1 VKTISL
7 KKVSAVAVA
16 SLGFGLLSVVPAN
29 AADTAITAAKVGYIS
44 LASGTSSPA
53 AGAAVNVNM
62 GTETTSTAAAGS
74 GNTTHANF
82 IGLLTDYP
90 ANGMVQVSAVATA
103 TTTTTVIT
111 GGTNSISGGTLNVI
125 SAANAALGGNTVTAS
140 SSTGNGSFSFTP
152 KVAGTYVLKVWH
164 DADDGSDLDLGE
176 SVQTISIVVAAASAV
191 SAGTSTAYQGDAVTY
206 DTSAYNGTATTNAT
220 IAAYQ
225 PTLCA
230 KSASG
235 SQCANIL
242 VTVKN
247 SAGNAISNTTAYTY
261 AAEISGSGN
270 LGITDTDAT
279 ITQTASAR
287 SVSVTAPANN
297 IFNVSVWP
305 DGTQGKGT
313 VTITVTDPDG
323 VKTTIATRS
332 VTFYGTVA
340 KLEIVDKSQAYGVLR
355 AGGYTAGITTGL
367 TATSDVPALTIKAT
381 DSSGTVVPSLSITG
395 TPTNTA
401 VVASA
406 TAVEGA
412 VANDAGYL
420 FGGRGYYHSAVTS
433 AAASTSST
441 TASVVTYSTT
451 LSTGA
456 KITVTANFTVGG
468 SVATEILSLD
478 KTSYAPGECMVVTI
492 TGKDSA
498 GNPVYDGKASPAVT
512 FSKSIGG
519 VLNAGTYAAGVK
531 SSSTSTVKCTVFA
544 PALSGAFTAQATS
557 SATGTPTITASASV
571 TDANA
576 GANAALLTQ
585 IDALNAKI
593 VALNALIAK
602 IMKKLGVK

>member
-7 KKVSAVAVA
+7 KKVAVVAVA

-29 AADTAITAAKVGYIS
+29 AAGTDAAITAASVGYIS
-44 LASGTSSPA
+44 LASATSSPA
-53 AGAAVNVNM
+53 AGAAVTVNM
-62 GTETTSTAAAGS
+62 GTETTSTAANGS
-74 GNTTHANF
+74 GNTTHAKF
-82 IGLLTDYP
+82 TGLLTDYP
-90 ANGMVQVSAVATA
+90 ANGMVQVTAVVTA
-103 TTTTTVIT
+103 TGTTTVM
-111 GGTNSISGGTLNVI
+111 TNGNNAISGGTLTVTS
-125 SAANAALGGNTVTAS
+125 SANTAFGGNNVAAS
-140 SSTGNGSFSFTP
+140 ATLGNASFTFTP

-176 SVQTISIVVAAASAV
+176 SVQTISIVVAAASGV

-206 DTSAYNGTATTNAT
+206 DTSAYNGTATTTGT

-225 PTLCA
+225 PTLCS
-230 KSASG
+230 KTTG
-235 SQCANIL
+235 TQCANVL
-242 VTVKN
+242 VTVRN
-247 SAGNAISNTTAYTY
+247 AAGNAISNTTAYTY
-261 AAEISGSGN
+261 AAEISGAGN

-279 ITQTASAR
+279 ITQAASAR
-287 SVSVTAPANN
+287 AVSLTTPANN

-305 DGTQGKGT
+305 DGTAGKGT

-340 KLEIVDKSQAYGVLR
+340 KLEVAASSQNYSVLR

-367 TATSDVPALTIKAT
+367 TSTSDVPALSIKAT
-381 DSSGTVVPSLSITG
+381 DSNGTLVPGLTITG
-395 TPTNTA
+395 TPTDTA
-401 VVASA
+401 IIASA
-406 TAVEGA
+406 TAVAGG

-420 FGGRGYYHSAVTS
+420 FGGLGYYHSAVTS
-433 AAASTSST
+433 AAAAASSK
-441 TASVVTYSTT
+441 TASTVTYSTT

-456 KITVTANFTVGG
+456 KISTTASFTVGG
-468 SVATEILSLD
+468 SVATEVLSFD

-492 TGKDSA
+492 TAKDSA

-519 VLNAGTYAAGVK
+519 TLAAGTYAAGVK
-531 SSSTSTVKCTVFA
+531 SSSSSTVKCTIFA
-544 PALSGAFTAQATS
+544 PALGGAFTAQATS
-557 SATGTPTITASASV
+557 SATGTPTITASSSV

-576 GANAALLTQ
+576 GLLTQ